1 MKTDLFLSEGVKFKK
16 NYKPDLLSWNEMA
29 NIINTRPLMND
40 KRVKLLGNT
49 RKYKWVCTKW
59 AKDLNCFPPSL
70 IKKILDDIMIYFVD
84 MSRATEKIND
94 FAKQIEDDYGKQT
107 DAHIYVCRNLEMKH
121 HFGIHYDYSHN
132 LIVQCEGVTNF
143 KVWDEVKDVFG
154 SGGVVNN
161 PIRTRL
167 EMDTEPII
175 DVDMESGD
183 AIWIQKHF
191 PPLATYLTPR
201 LSVSFPLSE
210 YSDTNL
216 IREDRTW
223 ITL

>member
-1 MKTDLFLSEGVKFKK
+1 MKTDLFLLEGVKFKK

-40 KRVKLLGNT
+40 KRVKLLGNNK
-49 RKYKWVCTKW
+49 RYEWLCSKWTK
-59 AKDLNCFPPSL
+59 DPNCFPPSL
-70 IKKILDDIMIYFVD
+70 IKKLLENIMIYFVD

-94 FAKQIEDDYGKQT
+94 FAKHIEDDYGKQT
-107 DAHIYVCRNLEMKH
+107 DAHIYVCRNLEIKH
-121 HFGIHYDYSHN
+121 HFGVHYDFNHN
-132 LIVQCEGVTNF
+132 LIVQCEGKTNF
-143 KVWDEVKDVFG
+143 KVWDEVKNVDRNLKG
-154 SGGVVNN
+154 IGIN
-161 PIRTRL
+161 TRL
-167 EMDTEPII
+167 EMEVKPIM

-183 AIWIQKHF
+183 AIWIPKHF
-191 PPLATYLTPR
+191 PHLATSLTPR

-210 YSDTNL
+210 YLDINL

>member
-40 KRVKLLGNT
+40 KRVKLLGNN
-49 RKYKWVCTKW
+49 RRYEWLCSKWTK
-59 AKDLNCFPPSL
+59 DPNCFPPSL
-70 IKKILDDIMIYFVD
+70 IKKLLDDIMIYFVD

-107 DAHIYVCRNLEMKH
+107 DAHIYVCRNLEIKH
-121 HFGIHYDYSHN
+121 HFGVHYDFNHN
-132 LIVQCEGVTNF
+132 LIVQCEGKTNF
-143 KVWDEVKDVFG
+143 KVWDEVKNVDRNLKG
-154 SGGVVNN
+154 IGIN
-161 PIRTRL
+161 TRM
-167 EMDTEPII
+167 EMEVEPIM

-183 AIWIQKHF
+183 AIWIPKHF
-191 PPLATYLTPR
+191 PHLATSLTPR
-201 LSVSFPLSE
+201 LSVSFPLGE
-210 YSDTNL
+210 CTDVDTV
-216 IREDRTW
+216 REDRTW

>member
-49 RKYKWVCTKW
+49 RRYEWLCSKWTK
-59 AKDLNCFPPSL
+59 DPNCFPPSL
-70 IKKILDDIMIYFVD
+70 IKKLLDDIMIYFVD

-94 FAKQIEDDYGKQT
+94 FAKHLEDDYGKQT
-107 DAHIYVCRNLEMKH
+107 DAHIYVCRNLKIKH
-121 HFGIHYDYSHN
+121 HFGVHYDFNHN
-132 LIVQCEGVTNF
+132 LIVQCEGKTNF
-143 KVWDEVKDVFG
+143 KVWDEVKNVDRNLKG
-154 SGGVVNN
+154 IGIN
-161 PIRTRL
+161 TRM
-167 EMDTEPII
+167 EMDVEPII

-183 AIWIQKHF
+183 AIWIPKHF
-191 PPLATYLTPR
+191 PHLATSLTPR

>member
-40 KRVKLLGNT
+40 KRVKLLGNNK
-49 RKYKWVCTKW
+49 RYEWLCSKWTK
-59 AKDLNCFPPSL
+59 DSNCFPPSL
-70 IKKILDDIMIYFVD
+70 IKKLLDNIMIYFVD

-94 FAKQIEDDYGKQT
+94 FAKHIEDDYGKQT
-107 DAHIYVCRNLEMKH
+107 DAHIYVCRNLKIKH
-121 HFGIHYDYSHN
+121 HFGVHYDFNHN
-132 LIVQCEGVTNF
+132 LIVQCEGKTNF
-143 KVWDEVKDVFG
+143 KVWDEVKNVDRNLKG
-154 SGGVVNN
+154 IGIN
-161 PIRTRL
+161 TRL
-167 EMDTEPII
+167 EMEVEPIM

-183 AIWIQKHF
+183 AIWIPKHF
-191 PPLATYLTPR
+191 PHLATSLTPR

>member
-1 MKTDLFLSEGVKFKK
+1 MKNDLFLSEGVKFKK

-40 KRVKLLGNT
+40 KRVKLLGNNK
-49 RKYKWVCTKW
+49 RYEWLCSKWTK
-59 AKDLNCFPPSL
+59 DPNCFPPSL
-70 IKKILDDIMIYFVD
+70 IKKLLDNIMIYFVD

-94 FAKQIEDDYGKQT
+94 FAKHIEDDYGKQT
-107 DAHIYVCRNLEMKH
+107 DAHIYVCRNLEIKH
-121 HFGIHYDYSHN
+121 HFGVHYDFNHN
-132 LIVQCEGVTNF
+132 LIVQCEGKTNF
-143 KVWDEVKDVFG
+143 KVWDEVKNVDRNLKG
-154 SGGVVNN
+154 IGIN
-161 PIRTRL
+161 TRL
-167 EMDTEPII
+167 EMEVKPIM

-183 AIWIQKHF
+183 AIWIPKHF
-191 PPLATYLTPR
+191 PHLATSLTPR

>member
-40 KRVKLLGNT
+40 KRVKLLGNNK
-49 RKYKWVCTKW
+49 RYEWLCSKWTK
-59 AKDLNCFPPSL
+59 DPNCFPPSL
-70 IKKILDDIMIYFVD
+70 IKKLLENIMIYFVD

-94 FAKQIEDDYGKQT
+94 FAKHIEDDFGKQT
-107 DAHIYVCRNLEMKH
+107 DAHIYVCRNLKIKH
-121 HFGIHYDYSHN
+121 HFGVHYDFNHN
-132 LIVQCEGVTNF
+132 LIVQCEGKTNF
-143 KVWDEVKDVFG
+143 KVWDEIKNVDRNLKG
-154 SGGVVNN
+154 IGIN
-161 PIRTRL
+161 TRL
-167 EMDTEPII
+167 EMEVEPIM

-183 AIWIQKHF
+183 AIWIPKHF
-191 PPLATYLTPR
+191 PHLATSLTPR

>member
-40 KRVKLLGNT
+40 KRVKLLGNNK
-49 RKYKWVCTKW
+49 RYEWLCTKW
-59 AKDLNCFPPSL
+59 TKDPNCFPPSL
-70 IKKILDDIMIYFVD
+70 IKKLIDKIMIYFVD

-143 KVWDEVKDVFG
+143 KVWDEVKNVDRNLKG
-154 SGGVVNN
+154 IGIN
-161 PIRTRL
+161 TRL
-167 EMDTEPII
+167 EMEVEPIM

-183 AIWIQKHF
+183 AIWIPKHF
-191 PPLATYLTPR
+191 PHLATSLTPR

>member
-40 KRVKLLGNT
+40 KRVKLLGNNK
-49 RKYKWVCTKW
+49 RYEWLCSKWTK
-59 AKDLNCFPPSL
+59 DPNCFPPSL
-70 IKKILDDIMIYFVD
+70 IKKLLDDIMIYFVD

-94 FAKQIEDDYGKQT
+94 FAKHLEDDYGKQT
-107 DAHIYVCRNLEMKH
+107 DAHIYVCRNLEIKH
-121 HFGIHYDYSHN
+121 HFGVHYDFNHN
-132 LIVQCEGVTNF
+132 LIVQCEGKTNF
-143 KVWDEVKDVFG
+143 KVWDEVKNVDRNLKG
-154 SGGVVNN
+154 IGIN
-161 PIRTRL
+161 TRL
-167 EMDTEPII
+167 EMEVKPIM

-183 AIWIQKHF
+183 AIWIPKHF
-191 PPLATYLTPR
+191 PHLATSLTPR

>member
-49 RKYKWVCTKW
+49 RRYEWLCSKWTK
-59 AKDLNCFPPSL
+59 DPNCFPPSL
-70 IKKILDDIMIYFVD
+70 IKKLLENIMIYFVD

-94 FAKQIEDDYGKQT
+94 FAKHLEDDYGKQT
-107 DAHIYVCRNLEMKH
+107 DAHIYVCRNLKIKH
-121 HFGIHYDYSHN
+121 HFGVHYDFNHN
-132 LIVQCEGVTNF
+132 LIVQCEGKTNF
-143 KVWDEVKDVFG
+143 KVWDEVKNVDRNLKG
-154 SGGVVNN
+154 IGIN
-161 PIRTRL
+161 TRL
-167 EMDTEPII
+167 EMEVEPIM

-183 AIWIQKHF
+183 AIWIPKHF
-191 PPLATYLTPR
+191 PHLATSLTPR

>member
-1 MKTDLFLSEGVKFKK
+1 MKNDLFLSEGVKFKK

-40 KRVKLLGNT
+40 KRIKLLGNT

-59 AKDLNCFPPSL
+59 AKDPNCFPPSL
-70 IKKILDDIMIYFVD
+70 IKKLLENIMIYFVD

-94 FAKQIEDDYGKQT
+94 FAKHIEDDYGKQT
-107 DAHIYVCRNLEMKH
+107 DAHIYVCRNLEIKH
-121 HFGIHYDYSHN
+121 HFGIHYDYNHN
-132 LIVQCEGVTNF
+132 IIVQCEGKTNF
-143 KVWDEVKDVFG
+143 KVWDEVKDVDRNLKG
-154 SGGVVNN
+154 IGIN
-161 PIRTRL
+161 TRM
-167 EMDTEPII
+167 EMNVEPII

-183 AIWIQKHF
+183 AIWIPKHF
-191 PPLATYLTPR
+191 PHLATSLTPR

>member
-40 KRVKLLGNT
+40 KRVKLLGNN
-49 RKYKWVCTKW
+49 RRYEWLCSKWTK
-59 AKDLNCFPPSL
+59 DSNCFPPSL
-70 IKKILDDIMIYFVD
+70 IKKLLDNIMIYFVD

-94 FAKQIEDDYGKQT
+94 FAKHIEDDYGKQT
-107 DAHIYVCRNLEMKH
+107 DAHIYVCRNLEIKH
-121 HFGIHYDYSHN
+121 HFGIHYDFNHN
-132 LIVQCEGVTNF
+132 LIVQCEGMTNF
-143 KVWDEVKDVFG
+143 KVWDEVKDVDRNLKG
-154 SGGVVNN
+154 IGIN
-161 PIRTRL
+161 TRL
-167 EMDTEPII
+167 EMDIEPVI

-183 AIWIQKHF
+183 AIWIPKHF
-191 PPLATYLTPR
+191 PHLATSLTPR

>member
-40 KRVKLLGNT
+40 KRVKLLGNNK
-49 RKYKWVCTKW
+49 RYEWLCSKWTK
-59 AKDLNCFPPSL
+59 DPNCFPPSL

-94 FAKQIEDDYGKQT
+94 FAKHIEDDYGKQT
-107 DAHIYVCRNLEMKH
+107 DAHIYVCRNLGIKH
-121 HFGIHYDYSHN
+121 HFGVHYDFNHN
-132 LIVQCEGVTNF
+132 LIVQCEGKTNF
-143 KVWDEVKDVFG
+143 KVWDEVKDVDRNLKG
-154 SGGVVNN
+154 IGIN
-161 PIRTRL
+161 TRM
-167 EMDTEPII
+167 EMEVEPIM

-183 AIWIQKHF
+183 AIWIPKHF
-191 PPLATYLTPR
+191 PHLATSLTPR

>member
-40 KRVKLLGNT
+40 KRVKLLGNNK
-49 RKYKWVCTKW
+49 RYEWLCSKWTK
-59 AKDLNCFPPSL
+59 DSNCFPPSL
-70 IKKILDDIMIYFVD
+70 IKKLLDNIMIYFVD

-94 FAKQIEDDYGKQT
+94 FAKHIEDDYGKQT
-107 DAHIYVCRNLEMKH
+107 DAHIYVCRNLKIKH
-121 HFGIHYDYSHN
+121 HFGVHYDFNHN
-132 LIVQCEGVTNF
+132 LIVQCEGKTNF
-143 KVWDEVKDVFG
+143 KVWDEVKDVDRNLKG
-154 SGGVVNN
+154 IGIN
-161 PIRTRL
+161 TRL
-167 EMDTEPII
+167 EMEVEPIM

-183 AIWIQKHF
+183 AIWIPKHF
-191 PPLATYLTPR
+191 PHLATSLTPR

>member
-29 NIINTRPLMND
+29 NIINNRPLMNE

-49 RKYKWVCTKW
+49 RRYEWLCTKW
-59 AKDLNCFPPSL
+59 TKDPNCFPPSL
-70 IKKILDDIMIYFVD
+70 IKKLIDNIMIYFVD

-94 FAKQIEDDYGKQT
+94 FAKNIEDDYGKQT
-107 DAHIYVCRNLEMKH
+107 DAHIYVCRNLKIKH
-121 HFGIHYDYSHN
+121 HFGIHYDFNHN
-132 LIVQCEGVTNF
+132 LIVQCEGKTNF
-143 KVWDEVKDVFG
+143 KVWDEVKNADRNLKG
-154 SGGVVNN
+154 IGIN
-161 PIRTRL
+161 TRL
-167 EMDTEPII
+167 EMEVEPIM

-183 AIWIQKHF
+183 AIWIPKHF
-191 PPLATYLTPR
+191 PHLATSLTPR

>member
-1 MKTDLFLSEGVKFKK
+1 MKNDLFLSEGVKFKK

-107 DAHIYVCRNLEMKH
+107 DAHIYVCRNLKIKH
-121 HFGIHYDYSHN
+121 HFGVHYDFNHN
-132 LIVQCEGVTNF
+132 LIVQCEGKTNF
-143 KVWDEVKDVFG
+143 KVWDEVKNVDRNLKG
-154 SGGVVNN
+154 IGIN
-161 PIRTRL
+161 TRL
-167 EMDTEPII
+167 EMEVEPIM

-183 AIWIQKHF
+183 AIWIPKHF
-191 PPLATYLTPR
+191 PHLATSLTPR
-201 LSVSFPLSE
+201 LSVSFPLGE
-210 YSDTNL
+210 CTDVNTV
-216 IREDRTW
+216 REDRTW

>member
-1 MKTDLFLSEGVKFKK
+1 MKTDLFLLEGVKFKK

-40 KRVKLLGNT
+40 KRVKLLGNNK
-49 RKYKWVCTKW
+49 RYEWLCSKWTK
-59 AKDLNCFPPSL
+59 DPNCFPPSL
-70 IKKILDDIMIYFVD
+70 IKKLLENIMIYFVD

-94 FAKQIEDDYGKQT
+94 FAKHIEDDYGKQT
-107 DAHIYVCRNLEMKH
+107 DAHIYVCRNLEIKH
-121 HFGIHYDYSHN
+121 HFGVHYDFNHN
-132 LIVQCEGVTNF
+132 LIVQCEGKTNF
-143 KVWDEVKDVFG
+143 KVWDEVKNVDRNLKG
-154 SGGVVNN
+154 IGIN
-161 PIRTRL
+161 TRL
-167 EMDTEPII
+167 EMEVKPIM

-183 AIWIQKHF
+183 AIWIPKHF
-191 PPLATYLTPR
+191 PHLATSLTPR

-210 YSDTNL
+210 YSDINL

>member
-40 KRVKLLGNT
+40 KRVKLLGNNK
-49 RKYKWVCTKW
+49 RYEWLCSKWTK
-59 AKDLNCFPPSL
+59 DPNCFPPSL
-70 IKKILDDIMIYFVD
+70 IKKLLENIMIYFVD

-94 FAKQIEDDYGKQT
+94 FAKHIEDDYGKQT
-107 DAHIYVCRNLEMKH
+107 DAHIYVCRNLEIKH
-121 HFGIHYDYSHN
+121 HFGVHYDFNHN
-132 LIVQCEGVTNF
+132 LIVQCEGKTNF
-143 KVWDEVKDVFG
+143 KVWDEVKNVDRNLKG
-154 SGGVVNN
+154 IGIN
-161 PIRTRL
+161 TRL
-167 EMDTEPII
+167 EMEVKPIM

-183 AIWIQKHF
+183 AIWIPKHF
-191 PPLATYLTPR
+191 PHLATSLTPR

-210 YSDTNL
+210 YSDINL

>member
-1 MKTDLFLSEGVKFKK
+1 MKNDLFLSEGVKFKK

-49 RKYKWVCTKW
+49 RRYEWLCSKWTK
-59 AKDLNCFPPSL
+59 DPNCFPPSL
-70 IKKILDDIMIYFVD
+70 IKKLLDNIMIYFVD

-94 FAKQIEDDYGKQT
+94 FAKHIEDDYGKQT
-107 DAHIYVCRNLEMKH
+107 DAHIYVCRNLEIKH
-121 HFGIHYDYSHN
+121 HFGVHYDFNHN
-132 LIVQCEGVTNF
+132 LIVQCEGKTNF
-143 KVWDEVKDVFG
+143 KVWDEVKNVDRNLKG
-154 SGGVVNN
+154 IGIN
-161 PIRTRL
+161 TRL
-167 EMDTEPII
+167 EMEVEPIM

-183 AIWIQKHF
+183 AIWIPKHF
-191 PPLATYLTPR
+191 PHLATSLTPR

>member
-1 MKTDLFLSEGVKFKK
+1 METKYVEGYIPHLF
-16 NYKPDLLSWNEMA
+16 SWNELS
-29 NIINTRPLMND
+29 NIINIRPLLTG
-40 KRVKLLGNT
+40 KRVQLLDPEKREFNWLVSGWNH
-49 RKYKWVCTKW
+49 
-59 AKDLNCFPPSL
+59 DPNCYPPSL
-70 IKKILDDIMIYFVD
+70 IRDLLNEMVVVFTD

-107 DAHIYVCRNLEMKH
+107 DAHIYVCRNLEIKH
-121 HFGIHYDYSHN
+121 HFGVHYDFNHN
-132 LIVQCEGVTNF
+132 LIVQCEGKTNF
-143 KVWDEVKDVFG
+143 KVWDEVKNVDRNLKG
-154 SGGVVNN
+154 IGIN
-161 PIRTRL
+161 TRL
-167 EMDTEPII
+167 EMEVEPIM

-183 AIWIQKHF
+183 AIWIPKHF
-191 PPLATYLTPR
+191 PHLATSLTPR

>member
-49 RKYKWVCTKW
+49 RRYEWLCTKW
-59 AKDLNCFPPSL
+59 TKDPNCFPPSL
-70 IKKILDDIMIYFVD
+70 IKKLLDNIMIYFVD

-94 FAKQIEDDYGKQT
+94 FAKHIEDDYGKQT
-107 DAHIYVCRNLEMKH
+107 DAHIYVCRNLKIKH
-121 HFGIHYDYSHN
+121 HFGVHYDFNHN
-132 LIVQCEGVTNF
+132 LIVQCEGKTNF
-143 KVWDEVKDVFG
+143 KVWDEVKNVDRNLKG
-154 SGGVVNN
+154 IGIN
-161 PIRTRL
+161 TRL
-167 EMDTEPII
+167 EMEVKPIM

-183 AIWIQKHF
+183 AIWIPKHF
-191 PPLATYLTPR
+191 PHLATSLTPR

>member
-49 RKYKWVCTKW
+49 RRYEWLCSKWTK
-59 AKDLNCFPPSL
+59 DPNCFPPSL
-70 IKKILDDIMIYFVD
+70 IKKLLDDIMIYFVD

-94 FAKQIEDDYGKQT
+94 FAKHIEDDYGKQT
-107 DAHIYVCRNLEMKH
+107 DAHIYVCRNLKIKH
-121 HFGIHYDYSHN
+121 HFGVHYDFNHN
-132 LIVQCEGVTNF
+132 LIVQCEGKTNF
-143 KVWDEVKDVFG
+143 KVWDEVKNVDRNLKG
-154 SGGVVNN
+154 IGIN
-161 PIRTRL
+161 TRL
-167 EMDTEPII
+167 EMEVEPIM

-183 AIWIQKHF
+183 AIWIPKHF
-191 PPLATYLTPR
+191 PHLATSLTPR
-201 LSVSFPLSE
+201 LSVSFPLAQCT
-210 YSDTNL
+210 DVNTV
-216 IREDRTW
+216 REDRTW

>member
-40 KRVKLLGNT
+40 KRVKLLGNNK
-49 RKYKWVCTKW
+49 RYEWLCSKWTK
-59 AKDLNCFPPSL
+59 DPNCFPPSL
-70 IKKILDDIMIYFVD
+70 IKKLLENIMIYFVD
-84 MSRATEKIND
+84 MSRATDKIND
-94 FAKQIEDDYGKQT
+94 FAKHIEDDYGKQT
-107 DAHIYVCRNLEMKH
+107 DAHIYVCRNLEIKH
-121 HFGIHYDYSHN
+121 HFGVHYDFNHN
-132 LIVQCEGVTNF
+132 LIVQCEGKTNF
-143 KVWDEVKDVFG
+143 KVWDEVKNVDRNLKG
-154 SGGVVNN
+154 IGIN
-161 PIRTRL
+161 TRL
-167 EMDTEPII
+167 EMEVKPIM

-183 AIWIQKHF
+183 AIWIPKHF
-191 PPLATYLTPR
+191 PHLATSLTPR

-210 YSDTNL
+210 YSDINL

>member
-40 KRVKLLGNT
+40 KRVKLLGNNE
-49 RKYKWVCTKW
+49 RYEWLCSKWTK
-59 AKDLNCFPPSL
+59 DPNCFPPSL
-70 IKKILDDIMIYFVD
+70 IKKLLENIMIYFVD

-94 FAKQIEDDYGKQT
+94 FAKHIEDDYGKQT
-107 DAHIYVCRNLEMKH
+107 DAHIYVCRNLEIKH
-121 HFGIHYDYSHN
+121 HFGVHYDFNHN
-132 LIVQCEGVTNF
+132 LIVQCEGKTNF
-143 KVWDEVKDVFG
+143 KVWDEVKNVDRNLKG
-154 SGGVVNN
+154 IGIN
-161 PIRTRL
+161 TRL
-167 EMDTEPII
+167 EMEVEPIM

-183 AIWIQKHF
+183 AIWIPKHF
-191 PPLATYLTPR
+191 PHLATSLTPR

>member
-49 RKYKWVCTKW
+49 RRYEWLCSKWTK
-59 AKDLNCFPPSL
+59 DPNCFPPSL
-70 IKKILDDIMIYFVD
+70 IKKLLDDIMIYFVD

-94 FAKQIEDDYGKQT
+94 FAKHIEDDYGKQT
-107 DAHIYVCRNLEMKH
+107 DAHIYVCRNLEIKH
-121 HFGIHYDYSHN
+121 HFGVHYDFNHN
-132 LIVQCEGVTNF
+132 LIVQCEGKTNF
-143 KVWDEVKDVFG
+143 KVWDEVKNVDRNLKG
-154 SGGVVNN
+154 IGIN
-161 PIRTRL
+161 TRL
-167 EMDTEPII
+167 EMEVKPIM

-183 AIWIQKHF
+183 AIWIPKHF
-191 PPLATYLTPR
+191 PHLATSLTPR

>member
-29 NIINTRPLMND
+29 NIINNRPLMNE
-40 KRVKLLGNT
+40 KRVKLLGNS
-49 RKYKWVCTKW
+49 RRYEWLCTKW
-59 AKDLNCFPPSL
+59 TKDPNCFPPSL
-70 IKKILDDIMIYFVD
+70 IRKLLDNIMMYFVD

-94 FAKQIEDDYGKQT
+94 FAKHIEDDYGKQT
-107 DAHIYVCRNLEMKH
+107 DAHIYVCRNLEIKH
-121 HFGIHYDYSHN
+121 HFGVHYDFNHN
-132 LIVQCEGVTNF
+132 LIVQCEGMTNF
-143 KVWDEVKDVFG
+143 KVWDEVKDVDRNLKG
-154 SGGVVNN
+154 IGIN
-161 PIRTRL
+161 TRL
-167 EMDTEPII
+167 EMDIEPVI

-183 AIWIQKHF
+183 AIWIPKHF
-191 PPLATYLTPR
+191 PHLATSLTPR

>member
-1 MKTDLFLSEGVKFKK
+1 MKTDLFLLEGVKFKK

-40 KRVKLLGNT
+40 KRVKLLGNNK
-49 RKYKWVCTKW
+49 RYEWLCSKWTK
-59 AKDLNCFPPSL
+59 DPNCFPPSL
-70 IKKILDDIMIYFVD
+70 IKKLLENIMIYFVD

-94 FAKQIEDDYGKQT
+94 FAKNIEDDYGKQT
-107 DAHIYVCRNLEMKH
+107 DAHIYVCRNLEIKH
-121 HFGIHYDYSHN
+121 HFGVHYDFNHN
-132 LIVQCEGVTNF
+132 LIVQCEGKTNF
-143 KVWDEVKDVFG
+143 KVWDEVKNVDRNLKG
-154 SGGVVNN
+154 IGIN
-161 PIRTRL
+161 TRL
-167 EMDTEPII
+167 EMEVKPIM

-183 AIWIQKHF
+183 AIWIPKHF
-191 PPLATYLTPR
+191 PHLATSLTPR

-210 YSDTNL
+210 YSDINL

>member
-49 RKYKWVCTKW
+49 RRYEWLCSKWTK
-59 AKDLNCFPPSL
+59 DPNCFPPSL
-70 IKKILDDIMIYFVD
+70 IKKLLENIMIYFVD

-94 FAKQIEDDYGKQT
+94 FAKHIEDDYGKQT
-107 DAHIYVCRNLEMKH
+107 DAHIYVCRNLKIKH
-121 HFGIHYDYSHN
+121 HFGVHYDFNHN
-132 LIVQCEGVTNF
+132 LIVQCEGKTNF
-143 KVWDEVKDVFG
+143 KVWDEVKDVDRNLKG
-154 SGGVVNN
+154 IGIN
-161 PIRTRL
+161 TRMKM
-167 EMDTEPII
+167 EVEPII

-183 AIWIQKHF
+183 AIWIPKHF
-191 PPLATYLTPR
+191 PHLATSLTPR

>member
-40 KRVKLLGNT
+40 KRVKLLGNNK
-49 RKYKWVCTKW
+49 RYEWLCSKWTK
-59 AKDLNCFPPSL
+59 DPNCFPPSL
-70 IKKILDDIMIYFVD
+70 IKKLLDNIMIYFVD

-94 FAKQIEDDYGKQT
+94 FAKHIEDDYGKQT
-107 DAHIYVCRNLEMKH
+107 DAHIYVCRNLKIKH
-121 HFGIHYDYSHN
+121 HFGVHYDFNHN
-132 LIVQCEGVTNF
+132 LIVQCEGKTNF
-143 KVWDEVKDVFG
+143 KVWDEVKNVDRNLKG
-154 SGGVVNN
+154 IGIN
-161 PIRTRL
+161 TRL
-167 EMDTEPII
+167 EMEVEPIM

-183 AIWIQKHF
+183 AIWIPKHF
-191 PPLATYLTPR
+191 PHLATSLTPR

>member
-1 MKTDLFLSEGVKFKK
+1 MKNDLFLSEGVKFKK

-40 KRVKLLGNT
+40 KRVKLLGNN
-49 RKYKWVCTKW
+49 RRYEWLCSKWTK
-59 AKDLNCFPPSL
+59 DPNCFPPSL
-70 IKKILDDIMIYFVD
+70 IKKLLDDIMIYFVD
-84 MSRATEKIND
+84 MSRATDKIND
-94 FAKQIEDDYGKQT
+94 FAKHIEDDYGKQT
-107 DAHIYVCRNLEMKH
+107 DAHIYVCRNLEIKH
-121 HFGIHYDYSHN
+121 HFGVHYDFNHN
-132 LIVQCEGVTNF
+132 LIVQCEGKTNF
-143 KVWDEVKDVFG
+143 KVWDEVKNVDRNLKG
-154 SGGVVNN
+154 IGIN
-161 PIRTRL
+161 TRL
-167 EMDTEPII
+167 EMEVEPIM

-183 AIWIQKHF
+183 AIWIPKHF
-191 PPLATYLTPR
+191 PHLATSLTPR

>member
-1 MKTDLFLSEGVKFKK
+1 MKNDLFLSEGVKFKK

-59 AKDLNCFPPSL
+59 AKDPNCFPPSL

-94 FAKQIEDDYGKQT
+94 FAKHIEDDYGKQT
-107 DAHIYVCRNLEMKH
+107 DAHIYVCRNLEIKH
-121 HFGIHYDYSHN
+121 HFGVHYDFNHN
-132 LIVQCEGVTNF
+132 LIVQCEGKTNF
-143 KVWDEVKDVFG
+143 KVWDEVKNVDRNLKG
-154 SGGVVNN
+154 IGIN
-161 PIRTRL
+161 TRL
-167 EMDTEPII
+167 EMEVKPIM

-183 AIWIQKHF
+183 AIWIPKHF
-191 PPLATYLTPR
+191 PHLATSLTPR